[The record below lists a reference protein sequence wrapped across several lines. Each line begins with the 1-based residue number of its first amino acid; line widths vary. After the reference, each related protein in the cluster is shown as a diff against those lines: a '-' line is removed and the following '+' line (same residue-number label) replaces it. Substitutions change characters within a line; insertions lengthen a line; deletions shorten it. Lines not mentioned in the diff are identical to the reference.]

1 MGNHTLRPGHTTGH
15 MPDTAPRRMP
25 GPAAG
30 PALRH
35 GTRRTPGRLIGRA
48 VALVVGLALDLTGCG
63 ATHPTAPSSPTPTTA
78 STTPSPS
85 PATAGPPVMPD
96 TARQHTTTGAKAFV
110 IYFWQAV
117 DYAQHT
123 LDTTPLEDAS
133 NDDCLGCNRGI
144 DGLKKDAR
152 RGATITGG
160 DNTVSHYQAGLLT
173 LGGTTF
179 TQAFFSLTNTEQ
191 TETFANGR
199 TKHTKATTI
208 QMRMLLQ
215 PVPGGWS
222 VETLEPAG

>member
-1 MGNHTLRPGHTTGH
+1 MGNHTHAATTS
-15 MPDTAPRRMP
+15 
-25 GPAAG
+25 GPTPPAS
-30 PALRH
+30 PALV
-35 GTRRTPGRLIGRA
+35 P
-48 VALVVGLALDLTGCG
+48 ALVLALGLLLGLLLGLTSCG
-63 ATHPTAPSSPTPTTA
+63 ATDPAAPSSPTPTA
-78 STTPSPS
+78 APTTPSTTTTGTTTS
-85 PATAGPPVMPD
+85 PTTSTTTGPPAMPD

-152 RGATITGG
+152 RGATITGD
-160 DNTVSHYQAGLLT
+160 DNAVSRYQAGPLT

-208 QMRMLLQ
+208 RMRMLLQ